1 MKYTNDTSK
10 SILSMKEKQE
20 PTTTLDKIWSWS
32 AHDTEKMYVKELRLQ
47 LTGIKQEWR
56 YMESQEMVYTKR
68 MLHQPKDVLLGI
80 KLKYETSLI
89 RHKTSFIT
97 QPNEH
102 KTT

>member
-1 MKYTNDTSK
+1 
-10 SILSMKEKQE
+10 
-20 PTTTLDKIWSWS
+20 
-32 AHDTEKMYVKELRLQ
+32 
-47 LTGIKQEWR
+47 
-56 YMESQEMVYTKR
+56 MVYTKR
-68 MLHQPKDVLLGI
+68 TLHQPKDVLLGI